1 MNLFK
6 IPCALT
12 LLALASAPE
21 SVYANEG
28 GWYTTAIFGVASQSD
43 QALDFTGNGNP
54 QTANSRLS
62 SGGLAGAALGYGFPS
77 GWRVEGEF
85 IYQSVDAKDPGL
97 LPPAPVGKGDYAS
110 TGLALNAL
118 YDFDLFG
125 SKHTTTYLG
134 AGVVMLNEVDID
146 FENNGIERSYSGSD
160 TALQLLFGARYR
172 LGERFFMDAGL
183 RYLTASSVRL
193 ESEDGAFGEI
203 RADYQ
208 PWAATVA
215 LGWQF

>member
-62 SGGLAGAALGYGFPS
+62 SGLLAGAALGYGFAS

-97 LPPAPVGKGDYAS
+97 LPSAPVGKGDYAS
-110 TGLALNAL
+110 TFPSFMPVLSLDRVFLNQLKAI
-118 YDFDLFG
+118 
-125 SKHTTTYLG
+125 SATTLDKGIWRSLSDHLPVY
-134 AGVVMLNEVDID
+134 VEIEID
-146 FENNGIERSYSGSD
+146 
-160 TALQLLFGARYR
+160 
-172 LGERFFMDAGL
+172 
-183 RYLTASSVRL
+183 
-193 ESEDGAFGEI
+193 
-203 RADYQ
+203 
-208 PWAATVA
+208 P
-215 LGWQF
+215 

>member
-1 MNLFK
+1 
-6 IPCALT
+6 
-12 LLALASAPE
+12 
-21 SVYANEG
+21 
-28 GWYTTAIFGVASQSD
+28 
-43 QALDFTGNGNP
+43 
-54 QTANSRLS
+54 
-62 SGGLAGAALGYGFPS
+62 
-77 GWRVEGEF
+77 
-85 IYQSVDAKDPGL
+85 

-110 TGLALNAL
+110 TGFALNAV

-125 SKHTTTYLG
+125 STHTTTYLG
-134 AGVVMLNEVDID
+134 AGVVKLTEVDFD

-160 TALQLLFGARYR
+160 TAIQLLFGARYR

-183 RYLTASSVRL
+183 RYLKASSVRL
-193 ESEDGAFGEI
+193 ESENGTLGQI